1 MTRIGTERFCLRT
14 KCQAIVDSLTLSL
27 IFRTDNMSMTDTG
40 DDSMENYMNIFKIIL
55 CTLLL
60 ASLMSCAGTDTKQ
73 STGQY
78 VDDSAITAKVKAAIF
93 DEDSLKS
100 RQINVETF
108 KGVVQLSGFVDS
120 SRNSSKAEQIARDV
134 DGVKSVINNIVV
146 K

>member
-1 MTRIGTERFCLRT
+1 MDRF
-14 KCQAIVDSLTLSL
+14 V
-27 IFRTDNMSMTDTG
+27 
-40 DDSMENYMNIFKIIL
+40 NIFKIIL

-60 ASLMSCAGTDTKQ
+60 ASFMGCAGSDTRQ

-120 SRNSSKAEQIARDV
+120 SKNYNKAEQIARDV

>member
-1 MTRIGTERFCLRT
+1 MDRF
-14 KCQAIVDSLTLSL
+14 V
-27 IFRTDNMSMTDTG
+27 
-40 DDSMENYMNIFKIIL
+40 NIFKIIL

-60 ASLMSCAGTDTKQ
+60 ASFMGCAGSDTRQ

-120 SRNSSKAEQIARDV
+120 SKNYNKAEQIARNV

>member
-1 MTRIGTERFCLRT
+1 MDRF
-14 KCQAIVDSLTLSL
+14 V
-27 IFRTDNMSMTDTG
+27 
-40 DDSMENYMNIFKIIL
+40 NIFKIIL

-60 ASLMSCAGTDTKQ
+60 ASFMGCAGTDTRQ

-120 SRNSSKAEQIARDV
+120 SKSYNKAEQIAEDV

>member
-1 MTRIGTERFCLRT
+1 MKPF
-14 KCQAIVDSLTLSL
+14 V
-27 IFRTDNMSMTDTG
+27 
-40 DDSMENYMNIFKIIL
+40 NIFKIIL

-60 ASLMSCAGTDTKQ
+60 ASFMSCAGTDTKQ

-120 SRNSSKAEQIARDV
+120 SKNTRKAEQHAEEV

>member
-1 MTRIGTERFCLRT
+1 MERF
-14 KCQAIVDSLTLSL
+14 V
-27 IFRTDNMSMTDTG
+27 
-40 DDSMENYMNIFKIIL
+40 NIFKIIL

-60 ASLMSCAGTDTKQ
+60 ASFMGCAGTDTRQ

-93 DEDSLKS
+93 DDDSLKS

-120 SRNSSKAEQIARDV
+120 SKSYNKAEQIAEDV

>member
-1 MTRIGTERFCLRT
+1 MDRF
-14 KCQAIVDSLTLSL
+14 V
-27 IFRTDNMSMTDTG
+27 
-40 DDSMENYMNIFKIIL
+40 NIFKIIL

-60 ASLMSCAGTDTKQ
+60 ASFMGCAGTDTRQ

-120 SRNSSKAEQIARDV
+120 SKNYNKAEQIAEDV

>member
-1 MTRIGTERFCLRT
+1 MKPF
-14 KCQAIVDSLTLSL
+14 V
-27 IFRTDNMSMTDTG
+27 
-40 DDSMENYMNIFKIIL
+40 NIFKIIL

-60 ASLMSCAGTDTKQ
+60 ASLMSCAATETKQ

-120 SRNSSKAEQIARDV
+120 SKNSRKAEQLAEDV

>member
-1 MTRIGTERFCLRT
+1 MTRIGTKRFCLRP
-14 KCQAIVDSLTLSL
+14 KRQAIVDSSILSL
-27 IFRTDNMSMTDTG
+27 IFKNINMSLADTG

-60 ASLMSCAGTDTKQ
+60 ASFMGCAGTDTKQ

-120 SRNSSKAEQIARDV
+120 QRNVSKAEQIARDV

>member
-1 MTRIGTERFCLRT
+1 
-14 KCQAIVDSLTLSL
+14 
-27 IFRTDNMSMTDTG
+27 
-40 DDSMENYMNIFKIIL
+40 MEHFVNIFKIIL
-55 CTLLL
+55 CTLLVT
-60 ASLMSCAGTDTKQ
+60 SLMSCAGTSKRE

-100 RQINVETF
+100 LQITVVTF

-120 SRNSSKAEQIARDV
+120 LYNVQKAGQVARNV
-134 DGVKSVINNIVV
+134 DGVRSVKNDLVV

>member
-1 MTRIGTERFCLRT
+1 MDRF
-14 KCQAIVDSLTLSL
+14 V
-27 IFRTDNMSMTDTG
+27 
-40 DDSMENYMNIFKIIL
+40 NIFKILL

-60 ASLMSCAGTDTKQ
+60 ASFMGCAGSDTRQ

-120 SRNSSKAEQIARDV
+120 SKNYNKAEQIARDV

>member
-1 MTRIGTERFCLRT
+1 
-14 KCQAIVDSLTLSL
+14 
-27 IFRTDNMSMTDTG
+27 
-40 DDSMENYMNIFKIIL
+40 MESFVNIFKIIL

-60 ASLMSCAGTDTKQ
+60 ASLMSCAGTDTRQ

-100 RQINVETF
+100 LQITVVTF
-108 KGVVQLSGFVDS
+108 KGDVQLSGFVDS
-120 SRNSSKAEQIARDV
+120 SQNVIKAGQIAKNV
-134 DGVKSVINNIVV
+134 AGVRSVKNDLVV